1 MQLFNNLTQAK
12 PGCCVS
18 KRKPSIPGMNPS
30 VPAISDDTKSNA
42 PTEEGD
48 SPNTVFDKDL
58 DADRKQQELRES
70 AAISVQSGV
79 RGQQSRKRMSVAA
92 AEAAAKAEAAAAE
105 AEAKAAAEAA
115 AQAAA
120 KAAAEKAKEAERQAQ
135 LDAEKKAAAEK
146 AKEAALQAK
155 LDAEKAKEA
164 ALQAK
169 LDAEK
174 KKAAADAE
182 KKAAAEAKAAA
193 EKKAAADAKA
203 AAEAEKKAAE
213 AKAAEKAKLAAQE
226 AAAREAANKAAA
238 EKAAAEKAAAEK
250 AAAEKAA
257 PVGSPKASAPTEADM
272 AAQGV
277 LRVHVISAKGIALDS
292 SGGLP
297 DSSAKIY
304 LSQQPEEIHETLVQ
318 KGTASPEWGEQFDFH
333 GTLAE
338 IANKRLG
345 VSAHLGVELND
356 GSKASLPF
364 GNEVAN
370 GKLLEGRLNTQG
382 TVKVF
387 ASFAP
392 LKVLHSSVLYI
403 KKTGLTNTRY
413 IKCNKCTLSIAEGTL
428 DDGPWASYRLAYYD
442 DDDVEH
448 SATVVRMDNEVSARM
463 EFTIFTAENLGYS
476 VRAERRA
483 DFEAWTDTIKK
494 IVPPPTVDALT
505 RKRKSVRKSVFPHRR
520 QSSSKFEALM

>member
-1 MQLFNNLTQAK
+1 ME
-12 PGCCVS
+12 
-18 KRKPSIPGMNPS
+18 
-30 VPAISDDTKSNA
+30 A
-42 PTEEGD
+42 P
-48 SPNTVFDKDL
+48 
-58 DADRKQQELRES
+58 
-70 AAISVQSGV
+70 
-79 RGQQSRKRMSVAA
+79 
-92 AEAAAKAEAAAAE
+92 
-105 AEAKAAAEAA
+105 
-115 AQAAA
+115 
-120 KAAAEKAKEAERQAQ
+120 
-135 LDAEKKAAAEK
+135 
-146 AKEAALQAK
+146 
-155 LDAEKAKEA
+155 
-164 ALQAK
+164 
-169 LDAEK
+169 
-174 KKAAADAE
+174 
-182 KKAAAEAKAAA
+182 
-193 EKKAAADAKA
+193 
-203 AAEAEKKAAE
+203 
-213 AKAAEKAKLAAQE
+213 
-226 AAAREAANKAAA
+226 
-238 EKAAAEKAAAEK
+238 
-250 AAAEKAA
+250 
-257 PVGSPKASAPTEADM
+257 
-272 AAQGV
+272 GV
-277 LRVHVISAKGIALDS
+277 LRVHVISAKGIALDP

-297 DSSAKIY
+297 DSSAKVF

-382 TVKVF
+382 TIKVF

-413 IKCNKCTLSIAEGTL
+413 IKCNKCTLSLAEGTL

-442 DDDVEH
+442 DDDVAH